1 MWQDGSL
8 RASSGK
14 IIKKSIGQKNDK
26 VFGLFKRNPWPKA
39 FQKKSP
45 VNARRNKFT
54 PGAGYLKIFSRPTSS
69 SVMQEISL

>member
-1 MWQDGSL
+1 LAAEGPL
-8 RASSGK
+8 RATAGK
-14 IIKKSIGQKNDK
+14 IIKTSIGQKSDK

-45 VNARRNKFT
+45 ANVRRNKFT